1 MGKSVFDRFEAGNT
15 NYPSCNICGAS
26 MTEFDGCWW
35 YTCPECGNRVRS
47 HEDGSWS
54 WANEIFGTG
63 SKKHNSDYGLADFCR
78 GGDLTED

>member
-1 MGKSVFDRFEAGNT
+1 MR
-15 NYPSCNICGAS
+15 YPTCDCCGAK

-54 WANEIFGTG
+54 SYHDIFKPGT
-63 SKKHNSDYGLADFCR
+63 KEHHSDYELADFCH
-78 GGDLTED
+78 GGDLSEE